1 MPTSSPAPSRSVGV
15 GASSPPKSGRA
26 AIPALR
32 PAPESPAE
40 DRDTALLVAHRHGDP
55 HALGELLTRHQDR
68 LYAICRRM
76 IDDPDLASDMVQSAM
91 VRIIHALDRFD
102 GRSLLST
109 WMIRIAMNV
118 CLTELRRRKLRRAA
132 SLDALGG
139 WNGGAGAGSDHEGNR
154 PWEPMPSGEPGA
166 GERVESGEDAA
177 RLAAAMRRVAPDQ
190 RAILLMRD
198 VHDLDYQ
205 HIAEALEVPLGTV
218 KSRLFRARAAL
229 RAEFERMDCGS

>member
-1 MPTSSPAPSRSVGV
+1 MPTTPSAPTPTRLVAAAPAARGVRAPEVVDAAPAPV
-15 GASSPPKSGRA
+15 
-26 AIPALR
+26 
-32 PAPESPAE
+32 PAE
-40 DRDTALLVAHRHGDP
+40 DRDTALLLAHRHGDGS
-55 HALGELLTRHQDR
+55 ALGELLTRHQDR

-109 WMIRIAMNV
+109 WMIRITMNV

-132 SLDALGG
+132 SLDALSGWGG
-139 WNGGAGAGSDHEGNR
+139 GGGGGSE
-154 PWEPMPSGEPGA
+154 SGSEHLWSPVASSEPGA
-166 GERVESGEDAA
+166 QPRVELREDSA
-177 RLAAAMRRVAPDQ
+177 RLAAAMGRVSPDQ

-198 VHDLDYQ
+198 VHHLDYQ
-205 HIAEALEVPLGTV
+205 HIAEALEIPLGTV

-229 RAEFERMDCGS
+229 RGEFERLEGGA